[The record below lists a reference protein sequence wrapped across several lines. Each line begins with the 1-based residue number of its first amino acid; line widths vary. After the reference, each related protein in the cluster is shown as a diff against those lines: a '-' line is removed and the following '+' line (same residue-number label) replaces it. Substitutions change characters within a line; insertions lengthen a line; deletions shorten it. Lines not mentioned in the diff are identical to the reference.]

1 MWLALAIVVGVVVS
15 GCASIAPPVP
25 RFVAVYGQ
33 KSTYCQIEVVRDT
46 RTAACFVVFKCH
58 RQPVQALA
66 VAPDVCVP

>member
-1 MWLALAIVVGVVVS
+1 VRKSLALLAVVALDA
-15 GCASIAPPVP
+15 CASIAPPVP

-46 RTAACFVVFKCH
+46 RTTACFVVFKCS
-58 RQPVQALA
+58 RQPVQAIA